1 MSSQKSSVFSV
12 LPFLVLPPLFWAG
25 NFAVGRAVRDDI
37 APFTLSFGRWLIALL
52 ILLPFV
58 IHYMRRDWTLYK
70 QHMSKII
77 AVSIVGVAAFN
88 TLVYKGLHSTTTTNA
103 ILLNSC
109 IPVLI
114 VIIGALFYR
123 QKLRLTQCLGLMIS
137 LAGVLTIV
145 LHGDWSRLVSL
156 SFNPGDVIV
165 FMAMI
170 CWALYTLWMKD
181 IPTNIDRRGLM
192 GMQIIL
198 GLIALAPLF
207 IWEINQ
213 ADTHSSWNQNA
224 LFALAYVG
232 IFPSVAAYLLYTMAV
247 QKVGALRAGLS
258 IHLMPLFGVLISVFI
273 LGESFQSYHAIGIIA
288 IAMGLVL
295 SNRGN

>member
-1 MSSQKSSVFSV
+1 MSCQKSASLSV

-37 APFTLSFGRWLIALL
+37 APFTLSFGRWVIALV

-58 IHYMRRDWTLYK
+58 IHYMRRDWSLYK
-70 QHMSKII
+70 QNIGKII

-114 VIIGALFYR
+114 MLIGAIFYQ
-123 QKLRLTQCLGLMIS
+123 QKLRAIQLLGLIIS
-137 LAGVLTIV
+137 LAGVMTIV
-145 LHGDWSRLVSL
+145 LHGDWDRLVSL
-156 SFNPGDVIV
+156 SFNPGDIIV
-165 FMAMI
+165 FIAMI
-170 CWALYTLWMKD
+170 CWALYTLWMKGV
-181 IPTNIDRRGLM
+181 PAQIDRRGLM
-192 GMQIIL
+192 GIQIII

-213 ADTHSSWNQNA
+213 QHIHSSLNQHA
-224 LFALAYVG
+224 LMALAYVG

-247 QKVGALRAGLS
+247 QKVGAVRAGLS
-258 IHLMPLFGVLISVFI
+258 IHLMPAFGVLISVFI
-273 LGESFQSYHAIGIIA
+273 LGESFHLYHAVGIAA
-288 IAMGLVL
+288 ITVGLIL
-295 SNRGN
+295 SNRS